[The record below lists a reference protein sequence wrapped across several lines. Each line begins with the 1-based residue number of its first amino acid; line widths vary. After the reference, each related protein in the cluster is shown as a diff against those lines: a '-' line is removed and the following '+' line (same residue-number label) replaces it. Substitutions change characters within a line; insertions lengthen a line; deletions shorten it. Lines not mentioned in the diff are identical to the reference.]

1 MTIDLLEG
9 GVQTLY
15 SHSNDT
21 SECCDKGLTVTDLP
35 LIRLTAPAARQQSLR
50 FCRKAVGMI

>member
-21 SECCDKGLTVTDLP
+21 GECCDKGLTVTDIP
-35 LIRLTAPAARQQSLR
+35 LIRLLES
-50 FCRKAVGMI
+50 